1 MRVHCMVDQAG
12 IRPVKKYIQ
21 MKKGKMFYWLIVI
34 SFLGSMSL
42 ENCRPAVPP
51 DSEESV
57 LIRKC
62 TDFSI
67 TGDGKSENW
76 ASTNWIM
83 LNRQDQGKVDYRTR
97 AKVLYS
103 ETGIYFLFD
112 CEDRK
117 LTSTLQADNLDL
129 YTEDVVE
136 VFLWTG
142 EDFPVYF
149 EYEISPLDF
158 ELPIIIPNNRGTFLG
173 WLPWKYEGDRKVRH
187 ATSVKG
193 GMKESDAA
201 VKGWMAEFF
210 IPFRLLAPLGNVP
223 PVPGTRWRAN
233 MYRIDYDQGATHF
246 SWRKTSG
253 SFHEYNKFGI
263 FIFE

>member
-1 MRVHCMVDQAG
+1 MFDRLFIISLLAG
-12 IRPVKKYIQ
+12 
-21 MKKGKMFYWLIVI
+21 
-34 SFLGSMSL
+34 MSL
-42 ENCRPAVPP
+42 LSCRTAASE
-51 DSEESV
+51 DSQGSV
-57 LIRKC
+57 LVRKC
-62 TDFSI
+62 TDFTV

-76 ASTNWIM
+76 SSTNWIM
-83 LNRQDQGKVDYRTR
+83 LGRQDQGKVDYRTR

-117 LTSTLQADNLDL
+117 LTSTLKADNLDL

-142 EDFPVYF
+142 ENFPVYF

-173 WLPWKYEGDRKVRH
+173 WLPWKYEGDRRVRH

-193 GMKESDAA
+193 GMKESGAA

-210 IPFRLLAPLGNVP
+210 IPYRLLTPLGNVP
-223 PVPGTRWRAN
+223 PVSGTKWRAN
-233 MYRIDYDQGATHF
+233 MYRIDYDQGPTHF
-246 SWRKTSG
+246 SWQKTSG
-253 SFHEYNKFGI
+253 SFHEYQKFGT